1 MILMKQLYRKR
12 KSKFA
17 LILLSV
23 FGCTCFLLS
32 QFLYLLRLNEDTS
45 QINRESQQHH
55 KQNVAINKIMSK
67 WNESKHSKLV
77 KDKDGNTVSLRGTNS
92 RDIGKYLPNLRGNFI
107 CIASKKEIDFLK
119 INDNY
124 CDCPLDGSDEPG
136 TNACNNG
143 VFYCEVSSKKFPAK
157 IASYKVNDGVCDCC
171 DGSDEWSGIS
181 LHDTSANNQPSL
193 QGACLNRC

>member
-1 MILMKQLYRKR
+1 MLYLYFSIQVVTLLNNIQIQYKLLKLNYTLRCINMILMKQLYRKR
-12 KSKFA
+12 KSKFV
-17 LILLSV
+17 LLLLSV

-92 RDIGKYLPNLRGNFI
+92 QDIGKYLPNLRGNFI

-143 VFYCEVSSKKFPAK
+143 VFYCEVSSKKFP
-157 IASYKVNDGVCDCC
+157 
-171 DGSDEWSGIS
+171 GIN
-181 LHDTSANNQPSL
+181 LLTKN
-193 QGACLNRC
+193 